1 MLLRDMF
8 SSAGPD
14 ARYTLEVRTS
24 NEEAITMY
32 RRFGFRP
39 AGRRRRYYHDNG
51 EDALIMWLDSPAA
64 VGA

>member
-1 MLLRDMF
+1 
-8 SSAGPD
+8 
-14 ARYTLEVRTS
+14 
-24 NEEAITMY
+24 MY

-51 EDALIMWLDSPAA
+51 EDALIMWLDAPTP